1 MSAHHTFFTYDAHRT
16 VAVARD
22 SFHRLT
28 ILSRAFNN
36 TRAATHTLLYQ
47 SITHA
52 VSNSV
57 KSYPRDGPI
66 VSMIGRS

>member
-36 TRAATHTLLYQ
+36 TRAATHTLFT
-47 SITHA
+47 ITHA